1 MKLSKLYILCCL
13 AVCCTQCSPSD
24 DVDFPLPSEGEP
36 VFMVQ
41 TDINGRAIDLA
52 AGLND
57 YYMFTSFERDA
68 QNVLTFIGDLKQQT
82 CPDICAEQLRI
93 EIRDRATS
101 EEGTPSELLVLEEDI
116 LFAQP
121 PLLPSIESYRASFYA
136 EAVNVNSSPFVYAWS
151 FGDGA
156 FSTEQNPVHHYN
168 IPDEYEVE
176 LMTIDGDSC
185 VSSQKQVIHLEQ
197 LDENCAVSIS
207 ADFVQNNQIQLT
219 AESGGEL
226 TNNLYIWSQDSS
238 VLEGATIFPNGSGLF
253 CVQLIDDNS
262 CASSSCATVLQ
273 TGGFS
278 NFCTTSFSYEIET
291 IEESVVADTLQLSTI
306 TVIYTDT
313 NGREYRSD
321 LGQQE
326 EAIFN
331 IKNVEN
337 YDPNENGEKT
347 KRIDFDLACSLYSEN
362 GAVLELK
369 DGTFTF
375 ALAHP

>member
-1 MKLSKLYILCCL
+1 MKLSKIYIFCCL
-13 AVCCTQCSPSD
+13 AVCFTQCSQPN

-36 VFMVQ
+36 VFMVRA
-41 TDINGRAIDLA
+41 DIDGRAIDLA

-57 YYMFTSFERDA
+57 YYMFTSFGRDA
-68 QNVLTFIGDLKQQT
+68 QNVLTFVGDLKQES

-93 EIRDRATS
+93 EIRDRVVS
-101 EEGTPSELLVLEEDI
+101 EEGIPSELLVLEEDI
-116 LFAQP
+116 LFSQP
-121 PLLPSIESYRASFYA
+121 PLLPSVESYRTSFYA
-136 EAVNVNSSPFVYAWS
+136 EAVNANSSPFVYVWS
-151 FGDGA
+151 FGDDT
-156 FSTEQNPVHHYN
+156 FSTEQNPIHHYD
-168 IPDEYEVE
+168 IPGEYEVE

-185 VSSQKQVIHLEQ
+185 VSTQKQVIHLEQ
-197 LDENCAVSIS
+197 LDENCSVSIS

-219 AESGGEL
+219 AEAGGEL
-226 TNNLYIWSQDSS
+226 SNNLYIWSQDSS

-262 CASSSCATVLQ
+262 CSSSSCASVLQ
-273 TGGFS
+273 IGAFS

-313 NGREYRSD
+313 NGQEYRSD

-326 EAIFN
+326 AAIFDIYN
-331 IKNVEN
+331 IED
-337 YDPNENGEKT
+337 YDLNENGEKT

-369 DGTFTF
+369 EGTFTF